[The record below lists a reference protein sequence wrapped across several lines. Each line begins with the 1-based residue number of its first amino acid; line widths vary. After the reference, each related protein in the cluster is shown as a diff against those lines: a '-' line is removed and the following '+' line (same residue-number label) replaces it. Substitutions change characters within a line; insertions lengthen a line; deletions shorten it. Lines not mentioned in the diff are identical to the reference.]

1 MPTALSN
8 MKDHTLADWLPA
20 ASKSRHHR
28 PNRLKPAPTGPIPRS
43 LTPGLDRWVLQQCTR
58 ATRSIHDLDNMLQ
71 KQIPGINFD
80 SLRGCVTK
88 LVKAG
93 LLSKHKGPRCSVLY
107 ATN

>member
-1 MPTALSN
+1 
-8 MKDHTLADWLPA
+8 MKEHTLADWLPA
-20 ASKSRHHR
+20 ACKPRHHR
-28 PNRLKPAPTGPIPRS
+28 PKRLKPAPTGPLPRS
-43 LTPGLDRWVLQQCTR
+43 LTPGLDRFVLEHCAR
-58 ATRSIHDLDNMLQ
+58 GLHSIHDLDNKLQ
-71 KQIPGINFD
+71 KQLSGINFD

>member
-1 MPTALSN
+1 
-8 MKDHTLADWLPA
+8 MKDHTLKDWLSA
-20 ASKSRHHR
+20 ACLPPKHR
-28 PNRLKPAPTGPIPRS
+28 QKPLKPASTGPLPRS
-43 LTPGLDRWVLQQCTR
+43 LTPGLDRWVLEHCTR
-58 ATRSIHDLDNMLQ
+58 ATRSINELDTMLQ